1 MICSIAESVALT
13 PMSQALNI
21 VQIAVQLI
29 LIKLNDKGEKDMKK
43 NEEKE
48 FDLIAREGKREILI
62 EKSSMQIQSDRI
74 IVYKNMMLK

>member
-1 MICSIAESVALT
+1 
-13 PMSQALNI
+13 
-21 VQIAVQLI
+21 
-29 LIKLNDKGEKDMKK
+29 MKK

>member
-1 MICSIAESVALT
+1 MT